1 MKAKKIK
8 TKRQYCFIDKRLT
21 TFKHKTGYVYYYKV
35 LKKDDEHKEWYVGIS
50 GMQPEDTSSISL
62 DEKLTSGNTELL
74 DESKKPEVQFEE
86 LLYEMKLKRRR
97 GRSD

>member
-1 MKAKKIK
+1 M
-8 TKRQYCFIDKRLT
+8 
-21 TFKHKTGYVYYYKV
+21 
-35 LKKDDEHKEWYVGIS
+35 GIS